1 MKIKF
6 FMVKRLSLILVIIL
20 SFSAV
25 KALSDI
31 SPDIDSN
38 YPFYFDA
45 IVFASDK
52 SLDGRLDVFV
62 LVPNESLSFLKS
74 GDNYVA
80 KYSVNISI
88 TDSIDNKIED
98 KTINGNVS
106 EKNYFDAQGG
116 SAKFD
121 YSQSVFYL
129 KEGKYKVKVILTD
142 DISKKDMSR
151 SRTITVLNFK
161 DFPFSISGI
170 MFVSS
175 IEAKDSRYIIT
186 PHITD
191 NVGNLTDGYFAFFEV
206 YNYSKIDSSDFVYEY
221 LDKDG
226 KILFQSEKF
235 RKKLD
240 SVRSQQ
246 FLKIK
251 KQSSLP
257 SGSYILQILAIKKSD
272 SLDIAKSE
280 LLAMAQRSVKIY
292 QTLAGNVVK
301 DLDRAVRQLRYIATQ
316 DEIDFIEAAASAAE
330 KQKRFEEY
338 WKKQDPTPNTDRN
351 EAFDEYYERL
361 NYADKNFKSY
371 NEGWLTDKGNVY
383 VVFGKPDNA
392 ERYAGYADNRIYE
405 KWTYLSNREFLF
417 VDNTGFGDFHLIR
430 PINVTEKY
438 KYKR

>member
-1 MKIKF
+1 MLKK
-6 FMVKRLSLILVIIL
+6 LTLIVVIML
-20 SFSAV
+20 SFSAI
-25 KALSDI
+25 KALSDFA
-31 SPDIDSN
+31 PDIDSN

-52 SLDGRLDVFV
+52 DKDGRLDVFV
-62 LVPNESLSFLKS
+62 LIPNESLSFLKS

-88 TDSIDNKIED
+88 SDSLENKVED
-98 KTINGNVS
+98 KTINGSAS

-142 DISKKDMSR
+142 DISKKEMSR

-161 DFPFSISGI
+161 EFPFSISGI

-175 IEAKDSRYIIT
+175 IEAKDGRYIIT
-186 PHITD
+186 PHVTD
-191 NVGNLTDGYFAFFEV
+191 NVGNLSEGYFAFFEV
-206 YNYSKIDSSDFVYEY
+206 YNHSKIDSADFVYEY

-226 KILFQSEKF
+226 KILFQSEKI

-240 SVRSQQ
+240 TVRSQQ

-251 KQSSLP
+251 KQSQLP
-257 SGSYILQILAIKKSD
+257 SGSYILQILTLKKSD
-272 SLDIAKSE
+272 TLEVDKSE

-292 QTLAGNVVK
+292 QSLAGNVVK
-301 DLDRAVRQLRYIATQ
+301 DLDKAIKQLRYIATQ
-316 DEIDFIEAAASAAE
+316 DEIDYIETATTTSE

-351 EAFDEYYERL
+351 EAFEEYYERL
-361 NYADKNFKSY
+361 NYADRSFKSY
-371 NEGWLTDKGNVY
+371 NDGWLTDKGNVY

-417 VDNTGFGDFHLIR
+417 VDNTGFGDFRLIR
-430 PINVTEKY
+430 PMTVLEKY